1 MRPRRVAAAL
11 LVLVAAGAGAAV
23 VVPAGADPA
32 RSTATERPAELQMLG
47 LINNYRKSIGSPPV
61 QVVPQLVGAAQWYAQ
76 DMADNDSFSHTHIDT
91 LGRDI
96 GERYLAFGYRIPAP
110 LAEASLQGFTSPEA
124 AFTSFRNSPA
134 HDRIMRDP
142 RMHAIGIGVAT
153 EPGIGTFWVAS
164 FGPKVNP
171 RPARPGEEKKP
182 ALARS
187 AKKRAA
193 KARAARRA
201 RARKARARK
210 ARAARGER
218 AQSRARTARAGESA
232 HNAQRR

>member
-1 MRPRRVAAAL
+1 MPRRRLAAAL
-11 LVLVAAGAGAAV
+11 LAVAAAGAGAAA

-32 RSTATERPAELQMLG
+32 RNSATERPAELQMLG
-47 LINNYRKSIGSPPV
+47 LINDYRKSIGSPQV

-76 DMADNDSFSHTHIDT
+76 DMAANDSFSHTHIDT

-124 AFTSFRNSPA
+124 AFTSFHNSPA

-171 RPARPGEEKKP
+171 RPKRPGEEKKP
-182 ALARS
+182 ALARKAR
-187 AKKRAA
+187 AKASAA
-193 KARAARRA
+193 KARKASA
-201 RARKARARK
+201 ARKARAR
-210 ARAARGER
+210 
-218 AQSRARTARAGESA
+218 
-232 HNAQRR
+232 